1 MRLYSL
7 SIFICM
13 LLLII
18 SCTADTGEEKD
29 SIVITE
35 ARVREVPGGSD
46 ITAGYMKIENK
57 TPFDDK
63 LLNVKC
69 GLSQNVQIHETY
81 IDEKDIA
88 GMRMIKSIDIASG
101 EIFELKP
108 SGYHLMIMG
117 VEKGFNEKEKIMCEL
132 DFSKYGRVMVE
143 AEITGF

>member
-1 MRLYSL
+1 MNLYSL
-7 SIFICM
+7 SVFIFM
-13 LLLII
+13 SFFII
-18 SCTADTGEEKD
+18 SCNTDSGEDKN

-81 IDEKDIA
+81 IDEEDIA
-88 GMRMIKSIDIASG
+88 GMRMIKSIDIPSG

-117 VEKGFNEKEKIMCEL
+117 IEKGFNEKEKIKCEL
-132 DFSKYGRVMVE
+132 DFSKYGKVMVE
-143 AEITGF
+143 ANITGF